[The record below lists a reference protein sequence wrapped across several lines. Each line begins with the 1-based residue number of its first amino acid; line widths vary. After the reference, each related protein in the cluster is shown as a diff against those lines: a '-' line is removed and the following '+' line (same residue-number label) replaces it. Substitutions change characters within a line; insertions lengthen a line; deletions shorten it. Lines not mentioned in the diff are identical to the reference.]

1 MDDIEILDLSDNDES
16 QDNGIDYIE
25 NNTAVVNDKN
35 NTFSILEVYGEDLSS
50 KQYITNPAIAREEE
64 IKNLMLALLLPEKSA
79 IIVGKPGIGKT
90 ALAEG
95 LAYKIQRGE
104 VPDALKKYRIIKI
117 NTSALLGSTTIDGNT
132 DTKLQLLVN
141 ELKNKQDIILFIDE
155 IHTIIGT
162 GSEGGTIDFAQML
175 KPGLDRGS
183 IKIIGA
189 TTTQEFERYL
199 ITDRALLRRFEKIDL
214 EEPSQEVTVE
224 ILMGTLPKIEYQT
237 GVKLDYSN
245 FVIKKIMVFIVN
257 MTSEY
262 KRVHSFIS
270 SYPDIPLTLLSK
282 AFSYALYDNSDKVKF
297 KHIWKAISNF
307 KGVYPDVI
315 VKEQK
320 AFKEEF
326 KEYLDQEIVDLSDI

>member
-1 MDDIEILDLSDNDES
+1 MDDIEILDLSDDGERQNNMINHVEND
-16 QDNGIDYIE
+16 NT
-25 NNTAVVNDKN
+25 NNS
-35 NTFSILEVYGEDLSS
+35 FSVLEMYGEDLSA
-50 KQYITNPAIAREEE
+50 KQYITNPAIARDEE
-64 IKNLMLALLLPEKSA
+64 IKNMMLALLLPEKSA

-95 LAYKIQRGE
+95 LAYKIQKGE
-104 VPDALKKYRIIKI
+104 VPEALKNYKVIKI
-117 NTSALLGSTTIDGNT
+117 NVSSLLGSTTIDGNT
-132 DTKLQLLVN
+132 DTKLQLLVA
-141 ELKNKQDIILFIDE
+141 ELKGKQDTILFIDE

-162 GSEGGTIDFAQML
+162 GSEGGSIDFAQML

-183 IKIIGA
+183 IKLIGA

-199 ITDRALLRRFEKIDL
+199 ISDRALLRRFEKIDL
-214 EEPSQEVTVE
+214 EEPTQEVTVE
-224 ILMGTLPKIEYQT
+224 ILMGSLPKIEHQT
-237 GVKLDYSN
+237 GVKLDYNS
-245 FVIKKIMVFIVN
+245 FIIKKIITFIVN

-282 AFSYALYDNSDKVKF
+282 AFSYALYDNSEKVTF

-315 VKEQK
+315 EKEQK
-320 AFKEEF
+320 VFKEEF
-326 KEYLDQEIVDLSDI
+326 KDYLEEEIVDLSDNI

>member
-1 MDDIEILDLSDNDES
+1 MDDIEILDLSDNEKPK
-16 QDNGIDYIE
+16 
-25 NNTAVVNDKN
+25 NNSINLEKKN
-35 NTFSILEVYGEDLSS
+35 NTDNSFSVLEMYGEDLSA

-64 IKNLMLALLLPEKSA
+64 IKNLMLVLLLPEKSA

-95 LAYKIQRGE
+95 LAYKIKRGE
-104 VPDALKKYRIIKI
+104 VPDTLKKYKIIKI
-117 NTSALLGSTTIDGNT
+117 NTSSLLGSTTIDGNT
-132 DTKLQLLVN
+132 DTKLQLLVK
-141 ELKNKQDIILFIDE
+141 ELKDKKDIILFIDE

-162 GSEGGTIDFAQML
+162 GSEGGSIDFAQIL
-175 KPGLDRGS
+175 KPGLDRGT

-214 EEPSQEVTVE
+214 KEPNQEVTVD
-224 ILMGTLPKIEYQT
+224 ILIGSLPKIEHQT
-237 GVKLDYSN
+237 GVKLDYNS
-245 FVIKKIMVFIVN
+245 FIIKKIMAFIVN

-282 AFSYALYDNSDKVKF
+282 AFSYALYDNGEKVTF

-307 KGVYPDVI
+307 KGVYPDVVI
-315 VKEQK
+315 KEQK

-326 KEYLDQEIVDLSDI
+326 KNYLEEEIVDLSDNT